1 MVSYLELAQQQ
12 NLAVSHSKL
21 ESLEILN
28 KYKDAVPHETYE
40 LLQYAIGTQAIE
52 DMYLGEKE
60 ILLQIARQSGELSSH
75 DLLEMVR
82 NNKF

>member
-40 LLQYAIGTQAIE
+40 LL
-52 DMYLGEKE
+52 
-60 ILLQIARQSGELSSH
+60 
-75 DLLEMVR
+75 
-82 NNKF
+82 

>member
-1 MVSYLELAQQQ
+1 MSYLELAQQQ
-12 NLAVSHSKL
+12 NLSVSHSKI

-28 KYKDAVPHETYE
+28 KYKDSVPYETYQ

-52 DMYLGEKE
+52 DMYLDEKD

-75 DLLEMVR
+75 DLTEMVR
-82 NNKF
+82 NNTF

>member
-1 MVSYLELAQQQ
+1 MSYLELAQQQ
-12 NLAVSHSKL
+12 NLSVSHSKT

-28 KYKDAVPHETYE
+28 KYKDSLPYETYQ

-52 DMYLGEKE
+52 DMYLDEKD

-75 DLLEMVR
+75 DLTEMVR
-82 NNKF
+82 NNTF

>member
-1 MVSYLELAQQQ
+1 VSYLELAQQQ
-12 NLAVSHSKL
+12 NLSVSHSKF

-28 KYKDAVPHETYE
+28 KYKDSVPHETYK

-52 DMYLGEKE
+52 DMYLDEKE

-75 DLLEMVR
+75 DLIEMVR
-82 NNKF
+82 SNNF